1 MQLLHVCKAALVAKV
16 AAACTPCALSVC
28 SVLQGGPSWR
38 PAGAVASSCG
48 WGGHAWPALMQEVD
62 LVEQLRLRG
71 LSHAAACAFLDSCPA
86 LLLEVGWGWSRQER
100 RRAMFRCVAYGADD
114 ACAMLRSA
122 PATAPLCCHAQVFT
136 AGRFDCPGEF
146 EARLVLDSRSGP
158 VPAAHFEC
166 A

>member
-1 MQLLHVCKAALVAKV
+1 MTAR
-16 AAACTPCALSVC
+16 ACAPCALSVC
-28 SVLQGGPSWR
+28 SFLQGGPSWR

-86 LLLEVGWGWSRQER
+86 LLLEVGWGRCRRER
-100 RRAMFRCVAYGADD
+100 GHAMFHRVDYGAGGAVAMLCS

-146 EARLVLDSRSGP
+146 EARLVLDSQSGP